1 MVLGDTLKKVLL
13 AGVGTVAATAEKG
26 RELIDDM
33 AKKGEI
39 TVEQSSILK
48 KDIPENIQNLTSTIR
63 NKVSKVTSTDFNAII
78 DKLGLDELGSLKET
92 IEKKIADLKEQEEAV
107 PEAETV
113 PVEEA
118 EEAVAEAEETVAET
132 EEAVEAVAEEAA
144 EPEE

>member
-48 KDIPENIQNLTSTIR
+48 KDIPENIQNLTSTIK
-63 NKVSKVTSTDFNAII
+63 NKVSKATSTDFNAII
-78 DKLGLDELGSLKET
+78 DKLGLDELGSLKEK
-92 IEKKIADLKEQEEAV
+92 IEKKMADLKEQDKAV
-107 PEAETV
+107 PEAEAV
-113 PVEEA
+113 PVEEAVEEA
-118 EEAVAEAEETVAET
+118 EEAVAQAEEV
-132 EEAVEAVAEEAA
+132 VEAAAEEIS

>member
-63 NKVSKVTSTDFNAII
+63 NKVSKVTSTDYNAII
-78 DKLGLDELGSLKET
+78 DKLGLDELESLKET

-118 EEAVAEAEETVAET
+118 EEAVAEAEEAVAET
-132 EEAVEAVAEEAA
+132 VEAVAEESA

>member
-48 KDIPENIQNLTSTIR
+48 KDIPENIQNLTSTIKS
-63 NKVSKVTSTDFNAII
+63 KVSKVTSTDFNAII
-78 DKLGLDELGSLKET
+78 DKLGLDELGSLKEK
-92 IEKKIADLKEQEEAV
+92 IEKKMADLKEQDKAV
-107 PEAETV
+107 PEAEAV
-113 PVEEA
+113 PVEEAVEEA
-118 EEAVAEAEETVAET
+118 EEAVAQAEEV
-132 EEAVEAVAEEAA
+132 VEAAAEEIS

>member
-48 KDIPENIQNLTSTIR
+48 KDIPENIQNLTSTIKS
-63 NKVSKVTSTDFNAII
+63 KVSKVTSTDFNAII
-78 DKLGLDELGSLKET
+78 DKLGLDELGSLKEK
-92 IEKKIADLKEQEEAV
+92 IEKKMADLKEQDKAV
-107 PEAETV
+107 PEAEAV

-118 EEAVAEAEETVAET
+118 VEEAEESVAQA
-132 EEAVEAVAEEAA
+132 EEVVEAAAEEIS